1 MKKHMVYVNIVTLSQ
16 AEGGIGIE
24 RLPVIRVIDDGKEKM
39 IGAGME
45 EIGKAILEVLPY
57 LGSDHSEAL
66 PLAIEV
72 LNPEEAKLGTL
83 RRRRRKRSEGAA

>member
-16 AEGGIGIE
+16 AEGIE
-24 RLPVIRVIDDGKEKM
+24 RLPVIRVIADGKEKM

-45 EIGKAILEVLPY
+45 EIGKAIIEVVPY

-72 LNPEEAKLGTL
+72 LNRSDAKKWHQL
-83 RRRRRKRSEGAA
+83 KPV

>member
-1 MKKHMVYVNIVTLSQ
+1 MSQKHIVYFNIVTLSQ
-16 AEGGIGIE
+16 AERGIE
-24 RLPVIRVIDDGKEKM
+24 RLPVIRVINDGKEKM

-45 EIGKAILEVLPY
+45 EIGKAILEVVPY

-72 LNPEEAKLGTL
+72 LNPQEAKLGTL
-83 RRRRRKRSEGAA
+83 RRRRRRRSEGAA